1 MQKKFR
7 RLAAAILCLTLLAV
21 PALAA
26 EATIDLDYVTIVG
39 EGFVADTF
47 CGVDALYNETGATL
61 FCNELIERFYSAVYG
76 VDVYT
81 DNGNIT
87 AASPAGYWFEVTYTP
102 QPGDIAYASAEAR
115 ERYGNHYA
123 IVKSIDEANGTVT
136 LFEQN
141 WVWDG
146 KAGVNR
152 RIPYDGECY
161 TFYTM
166 CSDAGRA
173 APAGEAESVSA
184 QPVTGDP
191 QPAYDASTIYAW
203 GSGISSITGT
213 PSNWAAELTARAD
226 AYGITMLADGSYQSA
241 ITRKTLARLAANTAR
256 TLGLVED
263 VSDPIAVVQQL
274 GVMQPNADGS
284 FDQTS
289 QVTRQMAATVLLRL
303 LRQSS
308 VVFEADMT
316 MLSRY
321 PDSGAISDWA
331 REAVAMMTQYDLM
344 NGTTK
349 GFEPKKDMTLEQCLV
364 LLTRICEF

>member
-87 AASPAGYWFEVTYTP
+87 AASPAGYRFEVTYTP
-102 QPGDIAYASAEAR
+102 QPGDIAYASTEAR

-152 RIPYDGECY
+152 RIPYDGGCY

-173 APAGEAESVSA
+173 APAEEAESVSA

-226 AYGITMLADGSYQSA
+226 AYGITMLADGS
-241 ITRKTLARLAANTAR
+241 
-256 TLGLVED
+256 
-263 VSDPIAVVQQL
+263 
-274 GVMQPNADGS
+274 
-284 FDQTS
+284 FDTTS

>member
-7 RLAAAILCLTLLAV
+7 RLAAAVLCLTLLAV

-26 EATIDLDYVTIVG
+26 EATIRLDYVTISG
-39 EGFVADTF
+39 EGFIADTF
-47 CGVDALYNETGATL
+47 CGVDALYNETGSTL

-76 VDVYT
+76 VTVYT

-87 AASPAGYWFEVTYTP
+87 AASPSGYWFEVTYTP

-123 IVKSIDEANGTVT
+123 IVKAVDEAGGTVT

-152 RIPYDGECY
+152 VIPYDGGCY

-166 CSDAGRA
+166 CSASGRA
-173 APAGEAESVSA
+173 AAAEEASPVSA
-184 QPVTGDP
+184 PSAAEAAAEAP
-191 QPAYDASTIYAW
+191 STIYAW
-203 GSGISSITGT
+203 GSGVSNITGT
-213 PSNWAAELTARAD
+213 PSGWAAELVDRAD
-226 AYGITMLADGSYQSA
+226 VYGITMLADGSYQSA

-263 VSDPIAVVQQL
+263 VSDPVAVVQQL

-284 FDQTS
+284 FDTTS
-289 QVTRQMAATVLLRL
+289 RVTRQMAATVLLRL

-308 VVFEADMT
+308 VVFAADMT
-316 MLSRY
+316 TLSRY
-321 PDSGAISDWA
+321 PDSASISDWA

-364 LLTRICEF
+364 LLARICEF

>member
-1 MQKKFR
+1 MQKKLC
-7 RLAAAILCLTLLAV
+7 RLAAAVLCLALLAA

-26 EATIDLDYVTIVG
+26 EATIRADYIEITG

-47 CGVDALYNETGATL
+47 CGVDALYNETGTTL

-76 VDVYT
+76 VDMYT
-81 DNGNIT
+81 DNGAMTVANP
-87 AASPAGYWFEVTYTP
+87 SGYWFEATYDP

-123 IVKSIDEANGTVT
+123 IVRSADRAAGIVT

-146 KAGVNR
+146 KAGVSR
-152 RIPYDGECY
+152 EIPYDGGCY

-166 CSDAGRA
+166 MSAQGRA
-173 APAGEAESVSA
+173 AAASDSAAASAPSAAPALRLTYSGVSNI
-184 QPVTGDP
+184 TGD
-191 QPAYDASTIYAW
+191 AS
-203 GSGISSITGT
+203 S
-213 PSNWAAELTARAD
+213 WAKELVDRAD
-226 AYGITMLADGSYQSA
+226 AYGITMLADGSYQAA

-256 TLGLVED
+256 ALGLVED

-284 FDQTS
+284 FDTTS
-289 QVTRQMAATVLLRL
+289 TVTREMAATVLLRL

-308 VVFEADMT
+308 VVFEAD
-316 MLSRY
+316 LAALDRY
-321 PDSGAISDWA
+321 PDSASVAAWA
-331 REAVAMMTQYDLM
+331 KEAVAMMTQYALM

-349 GFEPKKDMTLEQCLV
+349 GFEPKKGITLEQCLV

>member
-7 RLAAAILCLTLLAV
+7 RLAAAVLCLTLLAV
-21 PALAA
+21 PVMAA
-26 EATIDLDYVTIVG
+26 EATIRLDYVTISG
-39 EGFVADTF
+39 EGFIADTF
-47 CGVDALYNETGATL
+47 CGVDALYNETGSTL

-76 VDVYT
+76 VTVYT

-87 AASPAGYWFEVTYTP
+87 AASPSGYWFEVTYTP

-123 IVKSIDEANGTVT
+123 IVKAADEAGGTVT

-152 RIPYDGECY
+152 VIPYDGGCY

-166 CSDAGRA
+166 CSASGRA
-173 APAGEAESVSA
+173 AAAEEASPVSA
-184 QPVTGDP
+184 PSAAEAAAEAP
-191 QPAYDASTIYAW
+191 STIYAW
-203 GSGISSITGT
+203 GSGVSNITGT
-213 PSNWAAELTARAD
+213 PSGWAAELV
-226 AYGITMLADGSYQSA
+226 YGITMLADGSYQSA

-263 VSDPIAVVQQL
+263 VSDPVAVVQQL

-284 FDQTS
+284 FDTTS
-289 QVTRQMAATVLLRL
+289 RVTRQMAATVLLRL

-316 MLSRY
+316 TLSRY
-321 PDSGAISDWA
+321 PDSASISDWA

-364 LLTRICEF
+364 LLARICEF

>member
-87 AASPAGYWFEVTYTP
+87 AASPAGYRFEVTYTP

-152 RIPYDGECY
+152 RISYDGGCY

-226 AYGITMLADGSYQSA
+226 AYGITMLADGKMEPGDLVVMSGNNTVKKAAAGKFVGVAHAVRGDYVLVQTGGFAVLPYSGTA
-241 ITRKTLARLAANTAR
+241 PTVGFATLAA
-256 TLGLVED
+256 D
-263 VSDPIAVVQQL
+263 S
-274 GVMQPNADGS
+274 NADATASASGREVL
-284 FDQTS
+284 
-289 QVTRQMAATVLLRL
+289 VTEVDATAKTVGVL
-303 LRQSS
+303 
-308 VVFEADMT
+308 F
-316 MLSRY
+316 
-321 PDSGAISDWA
+321 
-331 REAVAMMTQYDLM
+331 
-344 NGTTK
+344 
-349 GFEPKKDMTLEQCLV
+349 
-364 LLTRICEF
+364 

>member
-1 MQKKFR
+1 MQKIFR
-7 RLAAAILCLTLLAV
+7 RLSAALLCLALLAA

-26 EATIDLDYVTIVG
+26 EATIRSDYVVIEG
-39 EGFVADTF
+39 ENFVADAF
-47 CGVDALYNETGATL
+47 CGVDALYNETGRTL

-76 VDVYT
+76 VSMYT
-81 DNGNIT
+81 DNGSLT
-87 AASPAGYWFEVTYTP
+87 VTSPSGCWFEVTYAP

-123 IVKSIDEANGTVT
+123 IVKSVDEAGGTVT

-141 WVWDG
+141 WIWDG

-152 RIPYDGECY
+152 VIPYDGGCY

-166 CSDAGRA
+166 MSASGRA
-173 APAGEAESVSA
+173 AAAEEGLANTPVSDAPSVTPVSA
-184 QPVTGDP
+184 SAGLT
-191 QPAYDASTIYAW
+191 AW
-203 GSGISSITGT
+203 GSGVSSITGT
-213 PSNWAAELTARAD
+213 PSAWAADT
-226 AYGITMLADGSYQSA
+226 
-241 ITRKTLARLAANTAR
+241 ITRRTLARLAANTAR

-289 QVTRQMAATVLLRL
+289 KVTRQMAATVLLRL

-308 VVFEADMT
+308 TVFDADYST
-316 MLSRY
+316 LSRY
-321 PDSGAISDWA
+321 PDSAAISDWA
-331 REAVAMMTQYDLM
+331 REAVAMMTQYELM
-344 NGTTK
+344 NGTSK
-349 GFEPKKDMTLEQCLV
+349 GFEPKKEMTLEQCLV

>member
-1 MQKKFR
+1 MQKIFR
-7 RLAAAILCLTLLAV
+7 RLSAALLCLALLAA

-26 EATIDLDYVTIVG
+26 EATIRSDYVVIEG
-39 EGFVADTF
+39 ENFVADTF
-47 CGVDALYNETGATL
+47 CGVDALYNETGRTL

-76 VDVYT
+76 VSMYT
-81 DNGNIT
+81 DNGSLT
-87 AASPAGYWFEVTYTP
+87 VTSPSGCWFEVTYAP

-123 IVKSIDEANGTVT
+123 IVKAVDEAGGTVT

-152 RIPYDGECY
+152 VIPYDGGCY

-166 CSDAGRA
+166 CSASGRA
-173 APAGEAESVSA
+173 AAAEEASPVSA
-184 QPVTGDP
+184 PSAAEAAAEAP
-191 QPAYDASTIYAW
+191 STIYAW
-203 GSGISSITGT
+203 GSGVSNITGT
-213 PSNWAAELTARAD
+213 PSGWAAELVDRAD
-226 AYGITMLADGSYQSA
+226 VYGITMQADGSYQSA

-263 VSDPIAVVQQL
+263 VSDPVAVVQQL

-284 FDQTS
+284 FDTTS
-289 QVTRQMAATVLLRL
+289 RVTRQMAATVLLRL

-316 MLSRY
+316 TLSRY
-321 PDSGAISDWA
+321 PDSASISDWA

-364 LLTRICEF
+364 LLARICEF

>member
-7 RLAAAILCLTLLAV
+7 RLAAVMLCLTLLAV

-39 EGFVADTF
+39 EGFAADTF
-47 CGVDALYNETGATL
+47 CGVDALYNETGAMP

-76 VDVYT
+76 VTVFTNSGD
-81 DNGNIT
+81 IT
-87 AASPAGYWFEVTYTP
+87 AASPSGYWFEVTYTP

-123 IVKSIDEANGTVT
+123 IVKSVDEAGGTVT

-146 KAGVNR
+146 KAGLNR
-152 RIPYDGECY
+152 RIPYDG
-161 TFYTM
+161 
-166 CSDAGRA
+166 G
-173 APAGEAESVSA
+173 
-184 QPVTGDP
+184 
-191 QPAYDASTIYAW
+191 
-203 GSGISSITGT
+203 GSGISSIAGT
-213 PSNWAAELTARAD
+213 PSSWAAELVSHAD
-226 AYGITMLADGSYQSA
+226 VYGITMLADGSYQSA
-241 ITRKTLARLAANTAR
+241 ITRKAIARLAANTAR

-263 VSDPIAVVQQL
+263 VSDPVAVVQQL

-284 FDQTS
+284 FDTTS
-289 QVTRQMAATVLLRL
+289 RVTRQMAATVLLRL

-308 VVFEADMT
+308 VVFEADMA
-316 MLSRY
+316 MLNRY
-321 PDSGAISDWA
+321 PDSASISDWA